1 MPITTSVIIYILTRK
16 FLIICYMCRLVFF
29 CKTKFLH
36 LSWCPLDNW
45 VWERRTV
52 DWTLLNM
59 SSSLFFLCFVCFSN
73 LTSPPRSP
81 IGSGPYVTSYT
92 LSSPT
97 WPAEWATFGLG
108 QSSTHN
114 LQFIFEDEATSFACA
129 FIAVPPGEAT
139 GALQI
144 IIFTS
149 SLLFDPLTG
158 SNMSSLFTFFKK
170 KEWWLNFSSPKKSCF
185 LKSALLVN
193 FQFQWS

>member
-1 MPITTSVIIYILTRK
+1 MKPTPINYQFFLPIEYRNSLRFVSPVFYYLKQVIW
-16 FLIICYMCRLVFF
+16 FF
-29 CKTKFLH
+29 PSL
-36 LSWCPLDNW
+36 
-45 VWERRTV
+45 R
-52 DWTLLNM
+52 
-59 SSSLFFLCFVCFSN
+59 SLFFFWGGVCFSKPT
-73 LTSPPRSP
+73 LPPRSP
-81 IGSGPYVTSYT
+81 IGSVPYVTSYT

-129 FIAVPPGEAT
+129 FIAVPPGAAT
-139 GALQI
+139 GALWI

-185 LKSALLVN
+185 LKSA
-193 FQFQWS
+193 